1 MAGRINTPTNVK
13 LLTNVAVVRMK
24 KCGKRFEIACYK
36 NKVVNWRNRTEK
48 DIDEVLQTTTVFT
61 NVSKGLVAKREELN
75 AAFGTED
82 QLEICKLIL
91 DKGDLQVSDKERQVQ
106 SESSFKEV
114 ANIIANMCVN
124 PETKRPYSLAV
135 IEKAL
140 HDLHFSLKPNRSAKQ
155 QALEMIPKLR
165 ETMKIDRAEMRLR
178 ISVEAKE
185 AKRMHE
191 RLKNLFSNVEV
202 EDWDQGS
209 LEIVGL
215 IEPGSYRLIDELLRK
230 ETKNNGRMELLSLK
244 VINEGDIEIS

>member
-61 NVSKGLVAKREELN
+61 NVSKGLIAKREELN